1 MRTATTMYTYA
12 LAPAAV
18 FGGAW
23 AAGAVAGPLGDT
35 ASPSGTDHTTVTSH
49 DAPAAESARPAPAGP
64 RERRQQLPTGA
75 RPYDAGHSDPEP
87 LRFRIPGSR

>member
-49 DAPAAESARPAPAGP
+49 DAPAAESATCACRA
-64 RERRQQLPTGA
+64 
-75 RPYDAGHSDPEP
+75 
-87 LRFRIPGSR
+87 SRASTTATDWSATV